1 MKKIKCII
9 IDDEA
14 ANLNVLKNMLTKH
27 CPSISIAGFA
37 RSADEG
43 YRLISETEPNIV
55 FLDIKMPGK
64 SGFDLLLMFKEIRFS
79 VIFVSGFDQYAIQ
92 AFEFN
97 ALDYILKPI
106 DHMKLIR
113 AVNKVEKAIENKDA
127 NNVIHFIHNLDEKN
141 QLLKSIPLH
150 RQDKVHMV
158 DIDDIC
164 YVHALRGYSEI
175 VTTDNQRFLSAKV
188 LSDYEDLLS
197 PFTNFLRVN
206 KSMLI
211 NIRYIRDYSKGSTCF
226 INIKNGDSEIEVS
239 RRKKTD
245 IIQYLK
251 VMNEGEN
258 WAVSKE
264 KIRQ

>member
-1 MKKIKCII
+1 MKKITCII
-9 IDDEA
+9 IDDEI
-14 ANLNVLKNMLTKH
+14 ANLNVLKNMLDKH
-27 CPSISIAGFA
+27 CPSIAIAGFA
-37 RSADEG
+37 RSAEEG
-43 YRLISETEPNIV
+43 YRLITDTSPDIV
-55 FLDIKMPGK
+55 FLDIKMPEK
-64 SGFDLLLMFKEIRFS
+64 SGFDLLLMFHEIRFK
-79 VIFVSGFDQYAIQ
+79 VIFISAFDQYAIQ

-106 DHMKLIR
+106 DHAKLVR
-113 AVNKVEKAIENKDA
+113 AVNKVQSAIENRDA
-127 NNVIHFIHNLDEKN
+127 SNVIHFIHNLDEKR

-150 RQDKVHMV
+150 RNDKVHMV

-164 YVHALRGYSEI
+164 YVQALRGYSEI
-175 VTTDNQRFLSAKV
+175 VTTVNQRFLSAKI

-211 NIRYIRDYSKGSTCF
+211 NIRYIKDYSKGTTCF
-226 INIKNGDSEIEVS
+226 INIKNGDAEIEVP

-251 VMNEGEN
+251 MLE
-258 WAVSKE
+258 
-264 KIRQ
+264 

>member
-1 MKKIKCII
+1 MK
-9 IDDEA
+9 
-14 ANLNVLKNMLTKH
+14 
-27 CPSISIAGFA
+27 
-37 RSADEG
+37 R
-43 YRLISETEPNIV
+43 
-55 FLDIKMPGK
+55 
-64 SGFDLLLMFKEIRFS
+64 IRT
-79 VIFVSGFDQYAIQ
+79 
-92 AFEFN
+92 
-97 ALDYILKPI
+97 
-106 DHMKLIR
+106 
-113 AVNKVEKAIENKDA
+113 VNKVEKAMENKDD
-127 NNVIHFIHNLDEKN
+127 NNVIYFIHNLNEKN

-150 RQDKVHMV
+150 HHDKVYMV
-158 DIDDIC
+158 DIDEIC

-175 VTTDNQRFLSAKV
+175 VTTANERFLSSKV